1 MSGKQH
7 LDAAAVAE
15 LKGVMGSDFAL
26 LAQTFFT
33 DSGQR
38 IEAVRAALDAS
49 DAEALRRAAHS
60 FKGSSSNM
68 GAPHLAELCRALEE
82 LGRGGSVQ
90 GGRQLL
96 DELAAEFDAV
106 RVELGAMLD

>member
-26 LAQTFFT
+26 LVQTFFT
-33 DSGQR
+33 DSAQR
-38 IEAVRAALDAS
+38 IEAVRAALDAA

-82 LGRGGSVQ
+82 LGRSGSVA
-90 GGRQLL
+90 GRQLL
-96 DELAAEFDAV
+96 DELVAEFDAV
-106 RVELGAMLD
+106 RCELATELD